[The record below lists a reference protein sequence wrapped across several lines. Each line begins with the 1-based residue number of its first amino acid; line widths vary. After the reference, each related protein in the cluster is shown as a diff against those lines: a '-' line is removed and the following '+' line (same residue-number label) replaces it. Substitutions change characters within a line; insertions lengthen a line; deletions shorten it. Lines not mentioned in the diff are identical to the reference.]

1 MDHIGVV
8 RIGYFGKTTFSL
20 HILSSWNASI
30 ELVISVLLVLLISD
44 GGEACHDANSHSV
57 PGNESVNVV
66 RYEEGYNLDESF
78 RWMRQEWSEQ
88 EGSARQDGHLCWLLA
103 IKEATRQAFQVQ
115 LHVIIS
121 STVSSCKCAATGR
134 LAHLLLSAA
143 MCTVLQNTAWRASQG
158 CATPLYMCHVCR
170 LSDHLMCTLSFC
182 TKLRS
187 SMLRTDSLVCLAGSR
202 CYS

>member
-1 MDHIGVV
+1 MC
-8 RIGYFGKTTFSL
+8 
-20 HILSSWNASI
+20 WNASI
-30 ELVISVLLVLLISD
+30 ELVISVLLVLLFSD
-44 GGEACHDANSHSV
+44 GGEACHDATSHSV
-57 PGNESVNVV
+57 PGNESVNAV

-78 RWMRQEWSEQ
+78 RWMRQEWGEQ

-121 STVSSCKCAATGR
+121 STVFSCKCAATGR
-134 LAHLLLSAA
+134 LAHLLLSSSSNVHRLAKYSLEGISR
-143 MCTVLQNTAWRASQG
+143 MCIT

-170 LSDHLMCTLSFC
+170 LSDHLICTLSFC

-187 SMLRTDSLVCLAGSR
+187 SMLRTDSLVCHAGSR